1 MDFSARLN
9 KLRYLVLHSLGLT
22 QATPRI
28 ADFGINKAEMAARLA
43 TDPSEILKHFLADGH
58 RPAHKW
64 TQYFGI
70 YEKWLAGYRATPLTF
85 LEIGVLDGGSL
96 DMWRSYFG
104 SAATIVGIDIDP
116 KCADRVTP
124 PNHVRIGSQAD
135 GVFLA
140 AVVKEFGAPDVILD
154 DGSHIGHHQVASFHA
169 LFPLLKEGGL
179 YIIEDTHTSYWPDW
193 EGAVGRQGTA
203 IEFAKR
209 LIDDQH
215 SWYHTGG
222 DHSGMGEFL
231 PAIHFYDSVI
241 VIEKH
246 RRAKPA
252 LVTGGP
258 QG

>member
-1 MDFSARLN
+1 VASRL
-9 KLRYLVLHSLGLT
+9 
-22 QATPRI
+22 P
-28 ADFGINKAEMAARLA
+28 E
-43 TDPSEILKHFLADGH
+43 DPSDILTHFLKEGH
-58 RPAHKW
+58 RPVHKW
-64 TQYFGI
+64 TQYFAI
-70 YEKWLAGYRATPLTF
+70 YEKGLARYRATPLIF

-96 DMWRSYFG
+96 DMWRSCFG
-104 SAATIVGIDIDP
+104 AEATIVGIDIDP
-116 KCADRVTP
+116 NCANRVTA
-124 PNHVRIGSQAD
+124 PNQVRIGSQAD
-135 GVFLA
+135 ATFLA
-140 AVVKEFGAPDVILD
+140 QIVKEFGAPDVVLD
-154 DGSHIGHHQVASFHA
+154 DGSHIGHHQIASFHA
-169 LFPLLKEGGL
+169 LFPLLKDGGL

-246 RRAKPA
+246 RRTKPA

-258 QG
+258 QD